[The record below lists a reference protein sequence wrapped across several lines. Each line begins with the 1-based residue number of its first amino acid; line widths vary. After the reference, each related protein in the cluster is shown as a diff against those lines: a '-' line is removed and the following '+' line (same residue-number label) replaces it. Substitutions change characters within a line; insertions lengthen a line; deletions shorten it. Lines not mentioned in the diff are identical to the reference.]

1 MQISTRFHHCIL
13 GLLLACSTAAASAA
27 EVNLYSA
34 RIEAL
39 IKPLLDT
46 FTEQTGIEVN
56 LVTGDAD
63 GLIQRL
69 KSEGRNSPA
78 DILLTTDV
86 GRLYRAKEANLTQSV
101 ESATLE
107 QNIPVMYRDDSN
119 HWFGLS
125 LRARPI
131 LYVKDKVDPAE
142 LNRYEDLSDPKWK
155 GKICIRSSNNVYNQ
169 SMVASLIAAN
179 GLEATEEWAK
189 GLVANFAMPPRGGD
203 RDQIKAAAAG
213 QCDLAI
219 ANTYYLAGMLTSDD
233 EEQRAAAEKM
243 AVFWPNQDGRGAHVN
258 ISGAA
263 VTASAPNRDNAIALL
278 EFLSTDAAQSWYA
291 RENGEYPIR
300 DDIEIG
306 PVLCSWGTFKADPV
320 ELYKLGAGN
329 SEALRLM
336 DRAGWR

>member
-1 MQISTRFHHCIL
+1 MQISRRFHHCIL
-13 GLLLACSTAAASAA
+13 GLLLVCSTAVASAA

-86 GRLYRAKEANLTQSV
+86 GRLYRAKEAGLTQSV
-101 ESATLE
+101 KSATLE

-142 LNRYEDLSDPKWK
+142 LNSYEDLSDPKWK

-306 PVLCSWGTFKADPV
+306 SLLSSWGTFKADDLNV
-320 ELYKLGAGN
+320 EVAGRRQV
-329 SEALRLM
+329 EAIKLM
-336 DRAGWR
+336 DRAGYR

>member
-1 MQISTRFHHCIL
+1 MQIRTRFHHCIF
-13 GLLLACSTAAASAA
+13 GLILACSTAFVSAA

-34 RIEAL
+34 RIETL

-46 FTEQTGIEVN
+46 FTEQTGIKVN
-56 LVTGDAD
+56 LITGDAD

-69 KSEGRNSPA
+69 ESEGRNSPA

-86 GRLYRAKEANLTQSV
+86 GRLYRAKEAGLTQSV

-107 QNIPVMYRDDSN
+107 QNIPMMYRDDTN

-131 LYVKDKVDPAE
+131 LYVKGKVDPAQ

-179 GLEATEEWAK
+179 GPAATEEWAK

-219 ANTYYLAGMLTSDD
+219 ANTYYLAGMLSSDD
-233 EEQRAAAEKM
+233 PAERAAAEKM
-243 AVFWPNQDGRGAHVN
+243 AVFWPNQNDRGAHVN

-263 VTASAPNRDNAIALL
+263 VTVSAPNRDNAIALL

-291 RENGEYPIR
+291 NENGEYPIR
-300 DDIEIG
+300 DNIEIG
-306 PVLCSWGTFKADPV
+306 PVLSSWDTFKADPV
-320 ELYKLGAGN
+320 ALYKLGAGN
-329 SEALRLM
+329 GQALRLM

>member
-1 MQISTRFHHCIL
+1 
-13 GLLLACSTAAASAA
+13 
-27 EVNLYSA
+27 
-34 RIEAL
+34 
-39 IKPLLDT
+39 
-46 FTEQTGIEVN
+46 
-56 LVTGDAD
+56 
-63 GLIQRL
+63 
-69 KSEGRNSPA
+69 
-78 DILLTTDV
+78 
-86 GRLYRAKEANLTQSV
+86 
-101 ESATLE
+101 
-107 QNIPVMYRDDSN
+107 MYRDDSN

-142 LNRYEDLSDPKWK
+142 LSSYEDLSDPKWR

-219 ANTYYLAGMLTSDD
+219 ANTYYLAGMLTSGD

-291 RENGEYPIR
+291 HENGEYPIR

-306 PVLCSWGTFKADPV
+306 PVLGSWGTFKADPV

-329 SEALRLM
+329 GEALRLM